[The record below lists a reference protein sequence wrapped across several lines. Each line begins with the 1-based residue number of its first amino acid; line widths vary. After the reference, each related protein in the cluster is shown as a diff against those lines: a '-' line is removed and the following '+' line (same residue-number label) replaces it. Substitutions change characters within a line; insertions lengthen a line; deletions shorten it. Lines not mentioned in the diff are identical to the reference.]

1 MAISCICHYRPAHKL
16 VTAHLECR
24 APSQRELSL
33 HVLLFLSSS
42 LPPLSRHLQAFPP
55 PLLLIVLIVVVVT
68 PEITFLSSSLLR
80 SIFVTH
86 EHSLGARFVVMVIR
100 WERRFDRKVSHK
112 LEILREIPATGSRR
126 IRTDPES
133 SRSLSALI
141 NVVSLLIYRRVAGE
155 PTNEIRRYHA
165 RTTLGI
171 PWPGS
176 LDKL

>member
-1 MAISCICHYRPAHKL
+1 MPLHRGNSLSMFCYFSPLLCL
-16 VTAHLECR
+16 
-24 APSQRELSL
+24 LSL
-33 HVLLFLSSS
+33 ATFKRFLLLSSS
-42 LPPLSRHLQAFPP
+42 SS
-55 PLLLIVLIVVVVT
+55 
-68 PEITFLSSSLLR
+68 SSSLSLPLKLLYSLLFSASIYLR
-80 SIFVTH
+80 YARAFS
-86 EHSLGARFVVMVIR
+86 RFVVMVIR

-112 LEILREIPATGSRR
+112 LEILREIPTTGSRR